1 LAWLPGCG
9 GFNFTTLTCPTVVT
23 GKGRKLMLRSVRRFA
38 AFPRFALLAASVLLG
53 GCSLDTDVSD
63 PSAMIRYQ
71 GDNQTVAPSTP
82 LPTDLATIVVNQF
95 GERIKNVTVN
105 WSIVSGGGTLGA
117 TSSITDDSGIASVSY
132 TSGTTTGT
140 VIIQAKVTGL
150 LPLTFTVTVA

>member
-1 LAWLPGCG
+1 
-9 GFNFTTLTCPTVVT
+9 
-23 GKGRKLMLRSVRRFA
+23 MLRSVRRFA

>member
-1 LAWLPGCG
+1 
-9 GFNFTTLTCPTVVT
+9 
-23 GKGRKLMLRSVRRFA
+23 MLRSVRRFA
-38 AFPRFALLAASVLLG
+38 AIPRFALLAASVLLG

>member
-1 LAWLPGCG
+1 
-9 GFNFTTLTCPTVVT
+9 
-23 GKGRKLMLRSVRRFA
+23 MLRSVRRFA
-38 AFPRFALLAASVLLG
+38 AIPRFALLAASVLLG

-82 LPTDLATIVVNQF
+82 LPTDLGTIVVNQF

-117 TSSITDDSGIASVSY
+117 TSSITDDSGIAYVSY

>member
-1 LAWLPGCG
+1 
-9 GFNFTTLTCPTVVT
+9 
-23 GKGRKLMLRSVRRFA
+23 MLRSVRRFA
-38 AFPRFALLAASVLLG
+38 AIPRFALLAASVLLG

-82 LPTDLATIVVNQF
+82 LPTDLGTIVVNQF